1 MTNFESGAGTA
12 QAGLGAASERETT
25 KPLDDAERAV
35 RELKAYCVRDD
46 DACRP
51 AATAVRSANG
61 WQRKARELLKGES
74 APTKQVTPGQLLGHA
89 KQGAA
94 LPFTNPATVEAL
106 ETKAAKGRA
115 LDREAARGR
124 HHARCLQDA
133 AARVPRTSPGGTV
146 SEFGETLRRTFRIGY
161 VISADRGSR
170 SHICCS
176 SSRRPAGEA
185 TLLIDSA
192 TPPALEAL
200 RDLKQRCRKLV
211 GVRLEARR
219 DLDARLEA
227 AQSWSDDARG
237 VLDDPHARGAPR
249 LASELLEQL
258 AEIRCDVGPVAEKLR
273 ESVEAAERWVADAL
287 LAVETDDAGALTAV
301 VDQATTAPAPRR
313 ALAAVKRRH
322 ALWKWT
328 REARGALVACGARED
343 RGDHDVV
350 ARPTLQDARGHLDA
364 LF

>member
-1 MTNFESGAGTA
+1 MRSASSGRAPEHLSEILTNFESGAGTA

-170 SHICCS
+170 SHIC
-176 SSRRPAGEA
+176 SRVVE
-185 TLLIDSA
+185 
-192 TPPALEAL
+192 
-200 RDLKQRCRKLV
+200 
-211 GVRLEARR
+211 
-219 DLDARLEA
+219 
-227 AQSWSDDARG
+227 
-237 VLDDPHARGAPR
+237 DP
-249 LASELLEQL
+249 Q
-258 AEIRCDVGPVAEKLR
+258 
-273 ESVEAAERWVADAL
+273 
-287 LAVETDDAGALTAV
+287 
-301 VDQATTAPAPRR
+301 
-313 ALAAVKRRH
+313 
-322 ALWKWT
+322 
-328 REARGALVACGARED
+328 
-343 RGDHDVV
+343 
-350 ARPTLQDARGHLDA
+350 ARPRC
-364 LF
+364 